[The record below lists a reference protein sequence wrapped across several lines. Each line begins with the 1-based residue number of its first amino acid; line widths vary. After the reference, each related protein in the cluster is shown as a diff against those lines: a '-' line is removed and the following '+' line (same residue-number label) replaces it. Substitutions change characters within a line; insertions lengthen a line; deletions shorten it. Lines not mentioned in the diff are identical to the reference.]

1 MDVTGVG
8 AAWESE
14 TTSNGLDYT
23 TLLRIRHSYSRK
35 IVTNKRC
42 DYCNKSMFLFA
53 LRCKDCRFKCHRKCA
68 QNASPR
74 CVLNL
79 PGHKFRASSKPR
91 QQSRPKNRA
100 VQLARQA
107 EPPYERLIYTPSF
120 TPSRHR
126 EGLSLLKQ
134 CQCPTSCGLDA
145 TDIRRASD
153 CDACKRLQASPPDS
167 PKYTIGV
174 RTRYSLLPP
183 YQDFPGKP
191 DMKQDC
197 GTARQQLEDLSDP
210 SKTDYHGDPVISTPK
225 RPLIKTQWVQEGTW
239 SNVSSMS
246 CGYYSSNSECSSEVF
261 QAQEEDSACL
271 CSSGYGQ
278 TTVELSR
285 TERHRKWSRGER
297 SKTVDA
303 TVTRKRDTDM
313 GKSLIATWPPH
324 GHSNIKAGASPES
337 LDDAHRMCDSLAASK
352 HVGVVDH
359 DIREAVKEWWIPN
372 SDLKYG
378 MCLRAGRNGSTYRGN
393 WHGEVLIHTRR
404 HVEDVDAFLEEVS
417 VLSMI
422 RHENIA
428 LFMGACIDPP
438 NLAIVTCVQKGPSL
452 FQHLHIKQSKSPM
465 HSRIHIARQI
475 AQGMG
480 YLHARGIVVGD
491 LNTKAIFLESK
502 VKLCLTGY
510 DTTDGMCDREDYAT
524 VPQGHLTYIAPEILR
539 TMRVQPP
546 YVIEAEPHT
555 IESDVYAFGTV
566 LYELLTSQWPFASTF
581 ACTDS
586 VIYRVCNGKRASL
599 AGVKCVPSVKSLVE
613 DCWSHE
619 PTLRPTFQEIVEEL
633 NQNAALVNMKH
644 SLSEPDLLNRV
655 GRPW

>member
-1 MDVTGVG
+1 MFPEERIHLQTADIATIMDILTRNTKNIIVR
-8 AAWESE
+8 AK
-14 TTSNGLDYT
+14 
-23 TLLRIRHSYSRK
+23 HCYSRK

-42 DYCNKSMFLFA
+42 DYCNKSMFLLA

-79 PGHKFRASSKPR
+79 PGHKFQASSKSR
-91 QQSRPKNRA
+91 QHSRPRNRA
-100 VQLARQA
+100 VQLAHQA
-107 EPPYERLIYTPSF
+107 EPSYEPMSTSSTPQH
-120 TPSRHR
+120 HR
-126 EGLSLLKQ
+126 EGLSRFQQ
-134 CQCPTSCGLDA
+134 CQCPAVCGLDA
-145 TDIRRASD
+145 ADVRRASD

-167 PKYTIGV
+167 PKYTMGA
-174 RTRYSLLPP
+174 RTRYSPLPP
-183 YQDFPGKP
+183 YQDHAK
-191 DMKQDC
+191 
-197 GTARQQLEDLSDP
+197 TAHLETVPKTEDLTNQSP
-210 SKTDYHGDPVISTPK
+210 DYHGNQMTSTPK
-225 RPLIKTQWVQEGTW
+225 RPIIKTQLVQEGTS
-239 SNVSSMS
+239 SNVSSVS
-246 CGYYSSNSECSSEVF
+246 CGYYSYTSECNSEVF
-261 QAQEEDSACL
+261 QAQEEDQACL
-271 CSSGYGQ
+271 CSSGHGRA
-278 TTVELSR
+278 TAELSR
-285 TERHRKWSRGER
+285 AERQRKWSRGER
-297 SKTVDA
+297 SKTVDV
-303 TVTRKRDTDM
+303 TVTRKRDAEM

-324 GHSNIKAGASPES
+324 GHSHIKADAVPES
-337 LDDAHRMCDSLAASK
+337 IDDAHRMCDSLAASR
-352 HVGVVDH
+352 HAGGVDH
-359 DIREAVKEWWIPN
+359 DIREAVKEWSIPHEN
-372 SDLKYG
+372 LKYG
-378 MCLRAGRNGSTYRGN
+378 ICLRAGRNGSTYRGN
-393 WHGEVLIHTRR
+393 WHGEVLIHTRL

-452 FQHLHIKQSKSPM
+452 FQHIHLKQSKSPM

-510 DTTDGMCDREDYAT
+510 DTTDGMCDREDYAS

-539 TMRVQPP
+539 SIRVQPP

-555 IESDVYAFGTV
+555 MESDVYAFGTV

-599 AGVKCVPSVKSLVE
+599 AGVKCVPSVKCLVE
-613 DCWSHE
+613 ECWSHV
-619 PTLRPTFQEIVEEL
+619 PNVRPTFQEIVEEL
-633 NQNAALVNMKH
+633 NQHAALVNMKH
-644 SLSEPDLLNRV
+644 SLSEPDLLNRI